1 MIETRPGRLR
11 RPPLLA
17 IATALRPYQWVKNL
31 LVLVPAVAAHRLH
44 EPQVLPIVAL
54 AFVAFSLAASGIYV
68 ANDVTDAPAD
78 RLHPRKRFR
87 PIAAGELALSAG
99 LVISGVCLAGALLL
113 SIVAVSTAF
122 AATVL
127 VYIAAAV
134 AYSTRLKREP
144 VVDVFTLA
152 GLYVVRV
159 VAGGVATGIAL
170 SSWLLAFA
178 MFLFL
183 SLAFVKRYTELFLMK
198 GAPLAGR
205 GYMAGDDRWMPA
217 IGISSGYMAVL
228 VLALYMNAPEV
239 SRLYGRPTVLWLL
252 CPILLFWIT
261 RLWFRASR
269 EVVHDDPLIEALRDP
284 LTWVLGM
291 CSLGILYGAM

>member
-1 MIETRPGRLR
+1 MIETRPGTHRRGPLR
-11 RPPLLA
+11 AALV
-17 IATALRPYQWVKNL
+17 ALRPYQWVKNL

-44 EPQVLPIVAL
+44 DPQVVAVAAL
-54 AFVAFSLAASGIYV
+54 AFVAFCLAASGIYV
-68 ANDVTDAPAD
+68 ANDVSDAASD

-87 PIAAGELALSAG
+87 PIAAGELAPSAG
-99 LVISGVCLAGALLL
+99 LAISGLALAGALL
-113 SIVAVSTAF
+113 VAGVLISAPF
-122 AATVL
+122 AAMVL
-127 VYIAAAV
+127 TYVVAAV

-144 VVDVFTLA
+144 VVDVFALA

-159 VAGGVATGIAL
+159 VAGGIATGITL
-170 SSWLLAFA
+170 STWLLAFA

-205 GYMAGDDRWMPA
+205 GYIAGDDRWMPA

-239 SRLYGRPTVLWLL
+239 TRLYSRPAALWLL
-252 CPILLFWIT
+252 CPMLLFWVT
-261 RLWFRASR
+261 RMWFRASR
-269 EVVHDDPLIEALRDP
+269 EVAHDDPLIEALRDP
-284 LTWVLGM
+284 VTWVF
-291 CSLGILYGAM
+291 GAVAVVIMYAAV

>member
-1 MIETRPGRLR
+1 MAV
-11 RPPLLA
+11 LA
-17 IATALRPYQWVKNL
+17 ALRPYQWIKNL
-31 LVLVPAVAAHRLH
+31 LVVVPVIAAHRLQD
-44 EPQVLPIVAL
+44 PQVLPLVAL
-54 AFVAFSLAASGIYV
+54 AFVTFCLAASGIYL
-68 ANDVTDAPAD
+68 ANDVGDAPAD

-87 PIAAGELALSAG
+87 PIAAGDLSPAVG
-99 LVISGVCLAGALLL
+99 VAISGICLAGALLL
-113 SIVAVSTAF
+113 AVVALSHLF
-122 AATVL
+122 AAMVL
-127 VYIAAAV
+127 VYVGVAV

-144 VVDVFTLA
+144 VVDVFALA

-170 SSWLLAFA
+170 STWLLAFA

-205 GYMAGDDRWMPA
+205 GYIAGDDRWMPA

-228 VLALYMNAPEV
+228 VLALYVNAPEV
-239 SRLYGRPTVLWLL
+239 TRLYSRPAGLWLL
-252 CPILLFWIT
+252 CPILLFWVT

-269 EVVHDDPLIEALRDP
+269 EAVHDDPLVEALRDP
-284 LTWVLGM
+284 MTYVLGAV
-291 CSLGILYGAM
+291 SIAVLYFSI